1 MSRGCRNSMNDVT
14 RIRYKKGYVFHIEFD
29 NGVAGDIDFA
39 EYLNKGPVFLPLRDE
54 ELFRQAT
61 IEGGTIA
68 WPNGADVAPETL
80 YSNIVLNR
88 CKKQV
93 TTD

>member
-1 MSRGCRNSMNDVT
+1 MWNMNDVT
-14 RIRYKKGYVFHIEFD
+14 SIHYKKGYVFHVEFD

-39 EYLNKGPVFLPLRDE
+39 KYLNKGPVFLPLRDK

-80 YSNIVLNR
+80 YSSIVLKR
-88 CKKQV
+88 CKKRV
-93 TTD
+93 KCC